1 MKKELIINIVAV
13 LIALISV
20 CVAVARHSDKAEA
33 VAQLASIPSRAD
45 IEAQDAA
52 VAAAEQNIA
61 NANRELEEGR
71 AACDEVRETLRTE
84 SAERDKLKKL
94 NKEREQARQ
103 EHMTKLEN
111 LRRENAAAEKRIA
124 EAKAKAEAE
133 AKAAAEK
140 AAKEKAEAEAKAKAA
155 EEAKKKANSASSSR
169 RSGSSRNRRR
179 R

>member
-33 VAQLASIPSRAD
+33 VAQLRSIPSRAD

-61 NANRELEEGR
+61 NANRELEAGR

-103 EHMTKLEN
+103 EHMTKLDN

-140 AAKEKAEAEAKAKAA
+140 AAKEKAEAEAKAAA
-155 EEAKKKANSASSSR
+155 EAKKKESSSSSSR